1 MKDKNDRLFYRKRL
15 ALSILK
21 EFKRRGREIKITDYK
36 DKTLTIDEAID
47 IVEEDI
53 LNDYLNENGLA
64 ISEYDKLKKSISER
78 AKSMHWSM
86 EE

>member
-15 ALSILK
+15 VLSILK

-47 IVEEDI
+47 IIEEDI
-53 LNDYLNENGLA
+53 LNDYFNENGLA
-64 ISEYDKLKKSISER
+64 ISEYDKVKKSISER
-78 AKSMHWSM
+78 AKSMHWSK
-86 EE
+86 